1 MKIRYKISLWIAGA
15 GLITSLL
22 FSLSIFYEM
31 VEQTYNTVDSGLKR
45 AGKMVVNSLG
55 KSQTIKGIEETRIL
69 TGLDELYWIKIYNH
83 NNNVIYQSEQSEN
96 ISLPLHPQE
105 RKYTVRTTIPQNN
118 PHMRERGLNKVS
130 FRARILKTT
139 LDGRHYIIQVATSL
153 DELDEEILE
162 VVLILI
168 VGLTV
173 STLFLLLISHF
184 IAGKILEPIK
194 TINRLTIEINE
205 RTLNKRI
212 PLGKSHDELY
222 QLSKSLNR
230 MFDRLQLSFIRQKQ
244 FIASA
249 SHELKTPISMLRMF
263 MDNAISQQDCPEP
276 FKQQLIDQEA
286 ILIRM
291 ERLVKTLLDL
301 SAMELKEVLE
311 IKNFNLT
318 KVIRII
324 LHDFLP
330 VIAAN
335 DIQLDVR
342 LPDDVCMAGNQ
353 DKIRLMLINI
363 LDNAIKYNYKN
374 GTIKLVVSETGDS
387 INISLY
393 NTGPGIPSQDLEKI
407 FEQFYRVEKS
417 RSLQYGGTGLGLAI
431 VKKIV
436 SLHHGSVK
444 MESKKG
450 EWAKIEINLPDAGK

>member
-45 AGKMVVNSLG
+45 VGKIVINSIE
-55 KSQTIKGIEETRIL
+55 KSQTIKGIEEVLML
-69 TGLDELYWIKIYNH
+69 TDLDDLYWIKIYNH
-83 NNNVIYQSEQSEN
+83 NKIMIYQSERSKD
-96 ISLPLHPQE
+96 ISLPLYHQK
-105 RKYTVRTTIPQNN
+105 RKYTVRTSIQQNN
-118 PHMRERGLNKVS
+118 LHVHESVLNKVS

-139 LDGRHYIIQVATSL
+139 LDGKLYTIQIATSL
-153 DELDEEILE
+153 EELDEEILE

-168 VGLTV
+168 VGLTA
-173 STLFLLLISHF
+173 SALLLILISYF

-212 PLGKSHDELY
+212 PLGKNHDEVY
-222 QLSKSLNR
+222 QLSQSLNR
-230 MFDRLQLSFIRQKQ
+230 MFDRLQHSFIRQKQ

-263 MDNAISQQDCPEP
+263 MDNAISQQDHPEP

-291 ERLVKTLLDL
+291 ERLVKTLLNL
-301 SAMELKEVLE
+301 SAMELEEALE

-318 KVIRII
+318 KIIRTI
-324 LHDFLP
+324 LHDFSP

-335 DIQLDVR
+335 NIQLDVC

-363 LDNAIKYNYKN
+363 LDNAIKYNYEN
-374 GTIKLVVSETGDS
+374 GIIKLVVSETGDT

-393 NTGPGIPSQDLEKI
+393 NTGPGIPSQDLDKI

-417 RSLQYGGTGLGLAI
+417 RSLQYGGTGLGLSI

-436 SLHHGSVK
+436 SLHRGSIK

-450 EWAKIEINLPDAGK
+450 EWAKIEINLPAAGK

>member
-45 AGKMVVNSLG
+45 VGKIVINSLG
-55 KSQTIKGIEETRIL
+55 KSQTIKGIEETIML
-69 TGLDELYWIKIYNH
+69 TGLDDLYWIKIYNH
-83 NNNVIYQSEQSEN
+83 NKIMVYQSERSEN
-96 ISLPLHPQE
+96 ISLPLHYQE
-105 RKYTVRTTIPQNN
+105 RKYTVRTSIPQNN
-118 PHMRERGLNKVS
+118 PHVRESALNKVS
-130 FRARILKTT
+130 FRARVLKTT
-139 LDGRHYIIQVATSL
+139 LDGKLYIIQIATSL
-153 DELDEEILE
+153 EELDEEIME

-168 VGLTV
+168 VGLTA
-173 STLFLLLISHF
+173 SALLLILISYF

-194 TINRLTIEINE
+194 TINRLTIDINE

-222 QLSKSLNR
+222 QLSQSLNH

-263 MDNAISQQDCPEP
+263 MDNAISQQEHPEP

-291 ERLVKTLLDL
+291 ERMVKTLLNL
-301 SAMELKEVLE
+301 SAMELKEALE

-318 KVIRII
+318 KVIRTI
-324 LHDFLP
+324 LHDFSP
-330 VIAAN
+330 VITAN
-335 DIQLDVR
+335 NIQLDVR
-342 LPDDVCMAGNQ
+342 LSDNVCMAGNQ

-374 GTIKLVVSETGDS
+374 GTIKLVVSETGDT

-393 NTGPGIPSQDLEKI
+393 NTGPGIPSQDLDKI

-417 RSLQYGGTGLGLAI
+417 RSLQYGGTGLGLTIVRQI
-431 VKKIV
+431 VK
-436 SLHHGSVK
+436 LHKGSVK
-444 MESKKG
+444 VESEPESWTRIMIELPKKQ
-450 EWAKIEINLPDAGK
+450 